1 MPERFSWKPPIYNYT
16 EISSSGSRADT
27 FAPAWRAGG
36 RMDVTKEYVGAF
48 RDYANAYKS
57 MLRIYDQH
65 KL

>member
-1 MPERFSWKPPIYNYT
+1 MGAVLIR
-16 EISSSGSRADT
+16 SRRLGG
-27 FAPAWRAGG
+27 RAGG